1 MKAAYCTLGCKVNK
15 YETDAMTEILEGA
28 GYVTVPFEEKADV
41 YVINTCTVTQ
51 VADRKSRQM
60 ISRARREGGKVIVC
74 GCMPQAGNAEE
85 IFALGADAVI
95 GTDGRKDILSITER
109 ILKGETGINML
120 HRLSFDTSYEEL
132 SVSRVHERTR
142 ANIKICDGC
151 NMFCSYCIIPYARG
165 PVRSRTM
172 DSVLKE
178 IEEISEKG
186 TKEIILTGIHVAS
199 YGIDLGKERLIDLLE
214 RIEDIRSVKR
224 IRLSS
229 VEPSLLSEDFSK
241 RASALNKLCPHFHVS
256 LQSGSDTVL
265 KRMNR
270 RYTSS
275 EYEGYIDNVRKY
287 FDRPAITTDI
297 IAGFQGET
305 DGEFEETLAFAEKI
319 GFSKIHAFPYSKR
332 KGTKAME
339 LKGDIRN
346 SVKKERVRR
355 LIELGEALRER
366 YARSLIDSVNR
377 VLLET
382 EHGDGTA
389 DGYIER
395 YLETSVKGSSGDIKE
410 VIVKDYKDDRLI
422 CEEL

>member
-178 IEEISEKG
+178 IEEISDKG

-214 RIEDIRSVKR
+214 RIEDIRGVKR

-229 VEPSLLSEDFSK
+229 VEPSLLSEDFSR
-241 RASALNKLCPHFHVS
+241 RASALSKLCPHFHVS

-305 DGEFEETLAFAEKI
+305 EGEFEETLAFAEKI
-319 GFSKIHAFPYSKR
+319 GFSRIHAFPYSKR

-346 SVKKERVRR
+346 SVKKERVR
-355 LIELGEALRER
+355 
-366 YARSLIDSVNR
+366 
-377 VLLET
+377 
-382 EHGDGTA
+382 
-389 DGYIER
+389 
-395 YLETSVKGSSGDIKE
+395 
-410 VIVKDYKDDRLI
+410 
-422 CEEL
+422 

>member
-151 NMFCSYCIIPYARG
+151 NMFCSYCIIPYARW

-178 IEEISEKG
+178 IEEISDKG

-199 YGIDLGKERLIDLLE
+199 YGIDLGEERLIDLLE
-214 RIEDIRSVKR
+214 RIEDIRGVKR

-229 VEPSLLSEDFSK
+229 VEPSLLSEDFSR
-241 RASALNKLCPHFHVS
+241 RASALSKLCPHFHVS

-319 GFSKIHAFPYSKR
+319 GFSRIHAFPYSKR

-366 YARSLIDSVNR
+366 YARSLICSVNR

>member
-178 IEEISEKG
+178 IEAISDKG

-319 GFSKIHAFPYSKR
+319 GFSRIHAFPYSKR

-366 YARSLIDSVNR
+366 YARSLIGSVNR

>member
-178 IEEISEKG
+178 IEAISDKG

-214 RIEDIRSVKR
+214 RIEDIRGVKR

-241 RASALNKLCPHFHVS
+241 
-256 LQSGSDTVL
+256 
-265 KRMNR
+265 
-270 RYTSS
+270 
-275 EYEGYIDNVRKY
+275 
-287 FDRPAITTDI
+287 
-297 IAGFQGET
+297 
-305 DGEFEETLAFAEKI
+305 
-319 GFSKIHAFPYSKR
+319 
-332 KGTKAME
+332 
-339 LKGDIRN
+339 
-346 SVKKERVRR
+346 
-355 LIELGEALRER
+355 
-366 YARSLIDSVNR
+366 
-377 VLLET
+377 
-382 EHGDGTA
+382 
-389 DGYIER
+389 
-395 YLETSVKGSSGDIKE
+395 
-410 VIVKDYKDDRLI
+410 
-422 CEEL
+422 